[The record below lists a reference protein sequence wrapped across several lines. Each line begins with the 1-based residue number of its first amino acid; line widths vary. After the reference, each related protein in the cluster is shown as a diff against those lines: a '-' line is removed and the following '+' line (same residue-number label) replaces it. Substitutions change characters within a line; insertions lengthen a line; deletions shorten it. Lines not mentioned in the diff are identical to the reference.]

1 MKIYKLDNKLMLSSD
16 GKLYVK
22 PEAEKLIIDGL
33 EYRTVTMPDGRVWMA
48 ENLQATE
55 GDAMFYD
62 NDEVTYGRNGKN
74 YGRLYTRSEALAA
87 AAKVEG
93 WHLPSDTEWQALF
106 AAVGGK
112 DVAGT
117 KLKSKTLWTSGPGT
131 DDYGFSILPAGYF
144 AQWGF
149 CTGEGTMNHL
159 STTVMILFTT
169 RISYSVNETSSITTY
184 SNTNLSER
192 YSVRLIKD
200 I

>member
-1 MKIYKLDNKLMLSSD
+1 MKIYKLDNKLMLSND

-48 ENLQATE
+48 ENLQAAE
-55 GDAMFYD
+55 GSAAFYN
-62 NDEVTYGRNGKN
+62 NDEATYGRNGKN
-74 YGRLYTRSEALAA
+74 YGRLYTIWEALNVEG
-87 AAKVEG
+87 KVEG
-93 WHLPSDTEWQALF
+93 WHIPSVTEWQALF
-106 AAVGGK
+106 AAVGGS

-149 CTGEGTMNHL
+149 YTGEGTT
-159 STTVMILFTT
+159 STLFSSFIFSNF
-169 RISYSVNETSSITTY
+169 ISYSFNNTSTITRTT
-184 SNTNLSER
+184 NTNFSPR